1 MYRLRSTFIHL
12 FCGVVLFGQAA
23 VWMHVGACESGF
35 VATHSDPVE
44 GFSDFEDNCCCHHE
58 HDESEDPQGH
68 HSEPCS
74 DSHDSDSCAVC
85 QKLYTP
91 SGVENLAEGLASQKL
106 PSTQSA
112 VVSTQAPLSTSIE
125 YVRPRGPP
133 SIV

>member
-35 VATHSDPVE
+35 VAADYSSAE
-44 GFSDFEDNCCCHHE
+44 GFSNLEDSCCCHHE
-58 HDESEDPQGH
+58 PDQTDQSQGN

-85 QKLYTP
+85 QQLYTP
-91 SGVENLAEGLASQKL
+91 SGTENSTESLAYLRL
-106 PSTQSA
+106 PSTLSE
-112 VVSTQAPLSTSIE
+112 VVSSQTSLSRSIE
-125 YVRPRGPP
+125 DVRPRGPP

>member
-35 VATHSDPVE
+35 VAADCSPAE
-44 GFSDFEDNCCCHHE
+44 GFSNLEGTCCCHHE
-58 HDESEDPQGH
+58 HDETDQSQGN

-85 QKLYTP
+85 QQLYTP
-91 SGVENLAEGLASQKL
+91 SGTENSTQSLAYQRL
-106 PSTQSA
+106 PSTLSE
-112 VVSTQAPLSTSIE
+112 VVSSQTSLSTSIE
-125 YVRPRGPP
+125 DVRPRGPP

>member
-23 VWMHVGACESGF
+23 VWMHVGACDTGF
-35 VATHSDPVE
+35 AATDRAPVE
-44 GFSDFEDNCCCHHE
+44 GFLNFEDNCCCHHE
-58 HDESEDPQGH
+58 HDETDQSQGN

-85 QKLYTP
+85 QQLYTP
-91 SGVENLAEGLASQKL
+91 TGVENLTAGLASQRL

-112 VVSTQAPLSTSIE
+112 VVSTQAPLSKSIE
-125 YVRPRGPP
+125 DVRPRGPP